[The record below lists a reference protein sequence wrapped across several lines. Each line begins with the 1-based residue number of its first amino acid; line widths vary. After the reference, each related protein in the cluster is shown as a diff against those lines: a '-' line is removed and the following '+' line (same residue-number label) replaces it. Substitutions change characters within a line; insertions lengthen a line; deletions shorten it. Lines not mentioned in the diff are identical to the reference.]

1 MKFTKLESRLRR
13 DTGKG
18 PTRRMRREGL
28 VPAVIYGPETGS
40 VSIAVEPLALTHA
53 LSGPLRTNTVL
64 NLVVE
69 DAPEGFPEETH
80 AIVRDY
86 QYHPV
91 SRELLHVDFFIVDVE
106 RPIDVEVPLIAVG
119 RSAGE
124 QLGGTLTQPYRQ
136 LPVTC
141 LPPDIPASVEYDI
154 TEVELNDTV
163 QVKDLSIPEGVEVAL
178 EPETTV
184 LAVVTPRAVEEE
196 KAEEEAEGEEAEGEE
211 AAEEGEKAEASES
224 SAQGEE

>member
-1 MKFTKLESRLRR
+1 MKFTKLEARLRR

-28 VPAVIYGPETGS
+28 VPAVIYGPGTES

-64 NLVVE
+64 NIDVD
-69 DAPEGFPEETH
+69 DAPAKLPDEIH

-91 SRELLHVDFFIVDVE
+91 SRELLHVDFFLVDVE
-106 RPIDVEVPLIAVG
+106 RAIDVEVPLIAVG

-124 QLGGTLTQPYRQ
+124 QLGGTLTQPYRR

-154 TEVELNDTV
+154 TEVELNESV

-184 LAVVTPRAVEEE
+184 LAVVTPRALEEE
-196 KAEEEAEGEEAEGEE
+196 KAEEEDEEGAEGEE
-211 AAEEGEKAEASES
+211 AAAEGEKAETSES
-224 SAQGEE
+224 SGQSE